1 MLGFMQYL
9 IMTCLTTLQCTLSDN
24 LHICCSQYCPVYPG
38 GHTQVL
44 LLEMHEPPFT
54 QKQAGLERKE
64 NSV

>member
-1 MLGFMQYL
+1 MLGFMQHL

-44 LLEMHEPPFT
+44 VLAMHEPPFT

-64 NSV
+64 NNA